1 MSRACPELSRFVR
14 KTLLCS
20 SALALS
26 SMIFLS
32 TAQAQSHEFHVPGG
46 DLKEAL
52 AAYVR
57 QAGVQLLYR
66 EDDVRGLT
74 TAGVRGTLSVE
85 EALSRLLKGTSLTV
99 QRESSGAIAIGRLA
113 PARKDD
119 DTARAPGKF
128 ATTGM
133 RLAQAD
139 TPRAQGS
146 TSASASDGSTAEEQ
160 AADARSAVV
169 LDEVLVTGTHIRGTD
184 NLTVPLIVMDREFI
198 NSTGLTTTVQLIESL
213 PQNFAL
219 VNQSVTGGGLS
230 GNSYATVQGST
241 INLRGVGEGTT
252 LTLIN
257 GRRVPLGYDGSAV
270 NIAALPMSAIERVE
284 VVTDG
289 ASALYGSDAVGG
301 VVNFVLRKDFD
312 GAETRVRSGVA
323 DAVDELRA
331 SQTFGYGWN
340 SGNIVV
346 SGEYYQ
352 RDMLL
357 GTDRDFGIGPN
368 TTIGSLLPEEKNV
381 AATLFGRQNITD
393 NLEMFVEALYTNRDS
408 ENRASHAT
416 PATNRSNFIDNTQL
430 SATAGMALDFG
441 SDWRAELSGGYGKDD
456 IETDFLDPPATLSH
470 SGSIPV
476 QFELTGAELK
486 ADGPLFDLPGGAVR
500 LAIGAQWRDETQL
513 SRNVFRNSAG
523 ATTTNVRFE
532 RDRQVNSFYTEAAV
546 PLVGPDNAL
555 TGLQR
560 LDLSLAA
567 RYDDYS
573 DFGSSTD
580 PRIGLAWKPT
590 QALTLRGSWGTSY
603 LAPKLREFDV
613 AFNSATAISD
623 YPGANFLHVLVVNG
637 NAPDII
643 GPQESENF
651 TIGLDWAP
659 EFLPGARFAVNY
671 YDIEYSDRIDSIGS
685 VTPETIIANPS
696 AFTGVAIFDP
706 TEAQVLEYIAYGT
719 AGGRP
724 FLAFNPNF
732 TPNLN
737 FQPGDVDFIYD
748 GRRLNI
754 GVVKTS
760 GFDVS
765 ASYDFA
771 AFGGRMHVA
780 LDGARI
786 DELTKQITETT
797 TPIEMLDTFSQPTQ
811 WRARAHVGFR
821 SGGWAANA
829 FVHHRNSYTDNRF
842 MPFFEVDDN
851 TTVDAS
857 VGYTFGSASGAL
869 SNTTITFGAINV
881 LDEDPPPTRVR
892 PTTGVFDLGF
902 DPANA
907 SPLGRLLTLDLTKR
921 W

>member
-1 MSRACPELSRFVR
+1 MSRACPELSRFVEM
-14 KTLLCS
+14 TLRFS

-32 TAQAQSHEFHVPGG
+32 TAHAQSLEFHVPGG

-74 TAGVRGTLSVE
+74 TAGVRGRLSVE
-85 EALSRLLKGTSLTV
+85 EALSRILVGTSLKV

-113 PARKDD
+113 PVRKGD
-119 DTARAPGKF
+119 DTASAPRKF
-128 ATTGM
+128 ESTGM

-139 TPRAQGS
+139 TVRAQGS
-146 TSASASDGSTAEEQ
+146 TNATPASSSAGAEQISPKST
-160 AADARSAVV
+160 VV
-169 LDEVLVTGTHIRGTD
+169 LDEVLVTGTHIRGTE

-230 GNSYATVQGST
+230 GNSYSTVQGST

-340 SGNIVV
+340 SGNIVL

-368 TTIGSLLPEEKNV
+368 TTVGSLLPQEKNF

-393 NLEMFVEALYTNRDS
+393 NLELFVEALYTNRDS

-430 SATAGMALDFG
+430 SATAGLALDFG

-456 IETDFLDPPATLSH
+456 VETDFLDPPATLSH

-476 QFELTGAELK
+476 LFELTGAELK

-500 LAIGAQWRDETQL
+500 LAVGAQWRDESQL

-523 ATTTNVRFE
+523 VTTTNVSFE
-532 RDRQVNSFYTEAAV
+532 RDRQVNSLYTEAAV
-546 PLVGPDNAL
+546 PLVGPDNAR

-560 LDLSLAA
+560 LELSLAA

-580 PRIGLAWKPT
+580 PRVGIAWKPT
-590 QALTLRGSWGTSY
+590 QGLTLRGSWGTSY
-603 LAPKLREFDV
+603 LAPKLRDFDV
-613 AFNSATAISD
+613 AFNSATAVND
-623 YPGANFLHVLVVNG
+623 FPGADFMHVLVVNG
-637 NAPDII
+637 KAPDTL

-659 EFLPGARFAVNY
+659 EFLPGARFSINY
-671 YDIEYSDRIDSIGS
+671 YDIEYSNRVDSIGT
-685 VTPETIIANPS
+685 VTPAAIIANPS
-696 AFTGVAIFDP
+696 AYEGVTIFDP

-724 FLAFNPNF
+724 FLALNANF
-732 TPNLN
+732 TPNAN
-737 FQPGDVDFIYD
+737 FQPGDVEFIYD
-748 GRRLNI
+748 GRRQNI
-754 GVVKTS
+754 GAVRTS

-765 ASYDFA
+765 ASYDFD
-771 AFGGRMHVA
+771 AFGGRLHLA

-786 DELTKQITETT
+786 DELTKQITDTS
-797 TPIEMLDTFSQPTQ
+797 TPISMLDTFFNPTH
-811 WRARAHVGFR
+811 WRLRAHVGFR
-821 SGGWAANA
+821 SGGWSANA

-842 MPFFEVDDN
+842 TPFVGIDDY
-851 TTVDAS
+851 TTADISA
-857 VGYTFGSASGAL
+857 GYTFGNASGAL
-869 SNTTITFGAINV
+869 SNATIAFGAINV
-881 LDEDPPPTRVR
+881 LDQDPPPMRVR
-892 PTTGVFDLGF
+892 PTTGVYDLGF

-907 SPLGRLLTLDLTKR
+907 TALGRLLTLDLTKR